1 MVERV
6 NKAEF
11 RDLVQGGLTSMCK
24 APDINPMTLK
34 GRKDA
39 RREEEASKKG
49 RKKEEGTKGTLMQKS
64 HDLFLLLLTGF
75 SGPGFSELHLTTARV
90 SCLCAPHRALS
101 FCRMNSGGDRPLVIV
116 QLLDYA
122 TDSRI
127 Y

>member
-1 MVERV
+1 
-6 NKAEF
+6 
-11 RDLVQGGLTSMCK
+11 MCK

-39 RREEEASKKG
+39 RREEGGKKE
-49 RKKEEGTKGTLMQKS
+49 RKKEEGTKGTLTQKS

-90 SCLCAPHRALS
+90 SCLCVPHRAPS
-101 FCRMNSGGDRPLVIV
+101 YCRMNSGGDRPLVIV
-116 QLLDYA
+116 QLLDCA

>member
-1 MVERV
+1 
-6 NKAEF
+6 
-11 RDLVQGGLTSMCK
+11 MCK

-39 RREEEASKKG
+39 RTEEGGKQE
-49 RKKEEGTKGTLMQKS
+49 RKREEGTKGTLMQKS

-75 SGPGFSELHLTTARV
+75 SGPEFSELHLTTARV
-90 SCLCAPHRALS
+90 SCLCAPHRVLS
-101 FCRMNSGGDRPLVIV
+101 YCRMNSGGDRPLDII
-116 QLLDYA
+116 QFLDYA